1 MCLLWGANPW
11 LRPSWQLSTVRD
23 PRKYWLATGS
33 LRAVW
38 WRMPFLGP
46 RFPLIFQLWLL
57 PACLSAPGG
66 GWASPQPASSP
77 LVFTQSFFCERAWQ
91 CLRLELFAGKFSLSL
106 SFFFF
111 PLSLA
116 IPQFGLLFHV
126 SSLRLPSGHS
136 GLVLTLS
143 NATCASLFS
152 PHLLVLD
159 TYAWATSP
167 LEVVVRHVIC
177 GFYLFIFPPV
187 MLPSEIPKLPTD
199 PPVKVFPGVWKFF
212 FYNSLLGWGLHP

>member
-1 MCLLWGANPW
+1 MGLHFVPFPGLSSFGDLVLGECTLRRWAVHLITFLVPASGFPGCAWERHLRCAMCLLWGANPW

-66 GWASPQPASSP
+66 GWASLQPASSP

-91 CLRLELFAGKFSLSL
+91 CLKLELFAGKFSLSL
-106 SFFFF
+106 F
-111 PLSLA
+111 
-116 IPQFGLLFHV
+116 
-126 SSLRLPSGHS
+126 
-136 GLVLTLS
+136 
-143 NATCASLFS
+143 
-152 PHLLVLD
+152 
-159 TYAWATSP
+159 
-167 LEVVVRHVIC
+167 
-177 GFYLFIFPPV
+177 FYL
-187 MLPSEIPKLPTD
+187 SGYPT
-199 PPVKVFPGVWKFF
+199 VWVAI
-212 FYNSLLGWGLHP
+212 LC